1 MKAVGLIVEYNP
13 LHNGHL
19 YHLRKAK
26 ELSGAEVTVAVMSGQ
41 FVQRGEPSII
51 SKEEK
56 VKAALEAGVDL
67 IVELPFIYT
76 VQNADIFAYG
86 ALNLLEDLKVES
98 FCFGSETGNT
108 EEFLNKYQNKGF
120 FSPRLDE
127 YIQDYLSEGLSYPAA
142 KSKALFEIH
151 EFYLETP
158 NDILGYS
165 YIQTIEKNN
174 LKIKPYIYKRE
185 NNESSLE
192 TSSNLPSAKA
202 IRNALHK
209 GLDTSSFTPIKLDEL
224 EIFPYEKYFNLLKYK
239 LVSTSADE
247 LNKIHLV
254 DEGIEHLM
262 IKKIKESK
270 TMEEFINKCTSKR
283 YSGARIKRTIIH
295 ILCNTKRDE
304 ISNLIHEKPNYIR
317 VLGFNKKGAEYLSSI
332 RKDVETPILNRFA
345 GKDFPL
351 LRIELKASDVFFSIL
366 NEPIKSIEQEKEL
379 YLFPIRK

>member
-13 LHNGHL
+13 FHNGHL
-19 YHLRKAK
+19 YHLKKAK
-26 ELSGAEVTVAVMSGQ
+26 ELSGADICVAVMSGQ

-67 IVELPFIYT
+67 IVELPFNYT

-86 ALNLLEDLKVES
+86 ALNILEDLKVDS

-127 YIQDYLSEGLSYPAA
+127 YIQDYLKEGMSYPAA
-142 KSKALFEIH
+142 KSKALYEIH

-165 YIQTIEKNN
+165 YIQTLEKYN

-185 NNESSLE
+185 NNESSFD

-202 IRNALHK
+202 IRNALK
-209 GLDTSSFTPIKLDEL
+209 EGLDTSKFTPIHLDE
-224 EIFPYEKYFNLLKYK
+224 IRTFPYEKYFNLLKYK
-239 LVSTSADE
+239 LSTTSPSE
-247 LNKIHLV
+247 LSKIHLV

-262 IKKIKESK
+262 IKKIKECK
-270 TMEEFINKCTSKR
+270 TMDEFIDKCTSKR

-304 ISNLIHEKPNYIR
+304 IKEIISKKPSYIR
-317 VLGFNKKGAEYLSSI
+317 VLGFNKNGAEYLSSI

-366 NEPIKSIEQEKEL
+366 DEPLKSIEQEKEL